1 MTTLRGI
8 GLCLSAGMSLFSGLA
23 EAAPGTLIGD
33 RWPLLGFTRQGDCEL
48 AITSS
53 GRAMQLRARGLIP
66 GEALHLRLT
75 SGDMVPIE
83 RNLHASTDG
92 TVLQYYLPFRLN
104 RDGGIVA
111 VTLDSARC
119 QLTAAAP
126 WTRGLVTIP

>member
-53 GRAMQLRARGLIP
+53 GRALQLRARGLIP
-66 GEALHLRLT
+66 GEALRLRLT
-75 SGDMVPIE
+75 NGDMMPIE
-83 RNLHASTDG
+83 RNLHASADG

-104 RDGGIVA
+104 RDGGMVA
-111 VTLDSARC
+111 VTIDGARC
-119 QLTAAAP
+119 QLTATAP